1 MVETA
6 VILAGGEGNRL
17 KPLTEEVPKALLKVA
32 GRELLY
38 RTIKQLQDVGVK
50 NFVIVVNKKFEG
62 KVKAFLKEHNFEAEV
77 IPNEHPEK
85 ENGYS
90 LYLAKGRIKGEF
102 AVVMSDHIYEKAFLE
117 KAVEG
122 KGLIVDRLGLYIN
135 KNEATKVKC
144 EEGRIKYIGKNLEKY
159 DGFDTGFF
167 VLDESIFEVAEEALK
182 EQKKLTMSELA
193 KRAQI
198 PCTEVSGYFWM
209 DVDTPEDVE
218 KAKKYLVKTAIK
230 GVGDGFIS
238 RNLNRKVSTRISPY
252 LVDKFTPNQLTVLT
266 FLLGMFSALVAY
278 FSPALGGILLQINS
292 MLDGLDGEVARAQ
305 MRTTKFGAW
314 LDSVLDRY
322 VDFAFLSALAMHLK
336 PSWDF
341 MPWVFAA
348 LFGSV
353 MVSYSTERY
362 KGAYCED
369 AYAVIKELRYL
380 LGKRDERIFMIMI
393 FTILGWIK
401 ALFVVLAI
409 ITNLRVILT
418 IYLVWKKK
426 GNV

>member
-17 KPLTEEVPKALLKVA
+17 KPLTEDTPKALLKVA

-38 RTIKQLQDVGVK
+38 RTIKQLRELGIK
-50 NFVIVVNKKFEG
+50 NFVIVVNKKFEE
-62 KVKAFLKEHNFEAEV
+62 KVKAFLKENGFEALI
-77 IPNEHPEK
+77 IPNEYPEK

-90 LYLAKGRIKGEF
+90 LYLVKGNVKGEF
-102 AVVMSDHIYEKAFLE
+102 VVVMSDHLYEKSFLE
-117 KAVEG
+117 QAVKG
-122 KGLIVDRLGLYIN
+122 KGIIVDRLGLYID
-135 KNEATKVKC
+135 KDEATKVKC
-144 EEGRIKYIGKNLEKY
+144 EEGRVKDIGKNITDY
-159 DGFDTGFF
+159 TGFDTGFF
-167 VLDESIFEVAEEALK
+167 VLDEKIFKVAEELLEKK
-182 EQKKLTMSELA
+182 EKLTMSELA
-193 KRAQI
+193 KEAQI

-209 DVDTPEDVE
+209 DVDTPEDIE
-218 KAKKYLVKTAIK
+218 KAKKYLVKTAVKDI
-230 GVGDGFIS
+230 GDGFIS
-238 RNLNRKVSTRISPY
+238 RNLNRKFSTRISPY

-401 ALFVVLAI
+401 ALFVLLAI
-409 ITNLRVILT
+409 ITNLRVLLT

>member
-1 MVETA
+1 MVDTA
-6 VILAGGEGNRL
+6 VILAGGEGSRL
-17 KPLTEEVPKALLKVA
+17 KPFTDETPKTLLKVA

-38 RTIKQLQDVGVK
+38 RTIKQLQNLGIK
-50 NFVIVVNKKFEG
+50 KFVIVVNKKFEE
-62 KVKAFLKEHNFEAEV
+62 KVRDFLRANNFEAEV
-77 IPNEHPEK
+77 VPNEHPEK

-90 LYLAKGRIKGEF
+90 LYLAKGKVKGEF
-102 AVVMSDHIYEKAFLE
+102 VVVMSDHIYEEAFLRE
-117 KAVEG
+117 AVKG
-122 KGLIVDRLGLYIN
+122 KGLIVDRLGLYVD
-135 KNEATKVKC
+135 KDEATKVKC
-144 EEGRIKYIGKNLEKY
+144 EKGKVKEIGKDVKDY
-159 DGFDTGFF
+159 TGFDTGFF
-167 VLDESIFEVAEEALK
+167 VLDESIFAVAEEALK
-182 EQKKLTMSELA
+182 ELEKLTMSELA

-209 DVDTPEDVE
+209 DVDTPEDIE

-238 RNLNRKVSTRISPY
+238 RNLNRKFSTRISPY

-278 FSPALGGILLQINS
+278 VSPALGGILLQINS

-322 VDFAFLSALAMHLK
+322 VDFAFLSALAMHIK

-409 ITNLRVILT
+409 ITNLRVLLT